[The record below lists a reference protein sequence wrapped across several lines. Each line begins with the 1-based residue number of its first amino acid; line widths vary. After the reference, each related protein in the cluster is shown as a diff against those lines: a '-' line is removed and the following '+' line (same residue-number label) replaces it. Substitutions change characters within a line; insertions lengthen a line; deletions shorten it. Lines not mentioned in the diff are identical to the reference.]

1 MRINVTIS
9 WDEEARVW
17 TAVADDIGLVLE
29 SGSVDALIEKV
40 KTAAPELIEMNIPQ
54 TKEASLLFSIE
65 REEKVAC

>member
-17 TAVADDIGLVLE
+17 TATATDIGLVLE

-40 KTAAPELIEMNIPQ
+40 KTAAPELIEMNMPQ
-54 TKEASLLFSIE
+54 TEEYE
-65 REEKVAC
+65 RK